1 MAAIEALNRLR
12 GLDLENATLSVWAF
26 KKSTSKTAKF
36 RASSVVATPELA
48 TELKGIARRWIDRCT
63 EVDDYSLI
71 ATINESSCLYLE
83 SDETIFPQLQDLVS
97 NPPEEHLIE
106 AMSDLEGS
114 LGYLLRLTIGI
125 DTLHCVCRLGNEW
138 KVKKRAHVLNLVLN
152 RNQLDLAGDEAFT
165 IPKRFDFFVLNTDIL
180 VTNKGNFESI
190 LEYKQTYATSF
201 TELKAEASFQAIFS
215 DMTVLVDHVGTNT
228 MHLRRMA
235 VVQERGYYND
245 NAFMDKLRLVNQERL
260 WNIVFDDNGKIVPS
274 VESVRAIIQVLLN
287 HRLHS
292 ELTGHDFDVPS
303 ANPVA

>member
-1 MAAIEALNRLR
+1 MAAVEALNKLR
-12 GLDLENATLSVWAF
+12 GLDLVNATVSVWAF
-26 KKSTSKTAKF
+26 KKSNSKTAKF
-36 RASSVVATPELA
+36 RASSVVATPELEI
-48 TELKGIARRWIDRCT
+48 ELKRIARQWIDRCT

-83 SDETIFPQLQDLVS
+83 SDETIFPQLEDLVS

-106 AMSDLEGS
+106 AISDLEGS
-114 LGYLLRLTIGI
+114 LGYLVRLTIGT
-125 DTLHCVCRLGNEW
+125 DTLHCVCRLGNDW

-152 RNQLDLAGDEAFT
+152 RNQLDLAGDEAFI
-165 IPKRFDFFVLNTDIL
+165 IPKRFDFFALNTDIL

-190 LEYKQTYATSF
+190 LEYKQTYVTSF
-201 TELKAEASFQAIFS
+201 TELRADAGFQAIFS
-215 DMTVLVDHVGTNT
+215 DMAVLVDHVGSNT

-235 VVQERGYYND
+235 VVQERAYYND
-245 NAFMDKLRLVNQERL
+245 VAFMEKLRLVNRERQ
-260 WNIVFDDNGKIVPS
+260 WNIIFDDNGKIVPS

-303 ANPVA
+303 ANPIA